1 MNDKIVIKGAKV
13 HNLKNISLEIP
24 RDKLV
29 VVTGLSGSGKSEA
42 MRSLEDMGFYCVDN
56 LPPALI
62 PKFAELCY
70 QSNSTIDKVALGID
84 VRGRK
89 FFKALHESLNVL
101 RKDKYPFEILYLDC
115 SDDIL
120 LKRYKMTRRN
130 HPLAINRQIPE
141 GIKIERTILEPLK
154 EIADCI
160 IDTSNMKP
168 KDLKEEISKIYANGE
183 VNNNLTISVVS
194 FGFKHGIPADVD
206 LVFDVRFLPNP
217 YYDLNLRPLTG
228 NDKPIQDFVMK
239 HEESVEFLDK
249 LDDMM
254 RFLIPNYIKEGKYNL
269 VIGIGCTGG
278 KHRSVTITNKLAERL
293 KQLPYSVKV
302 EHRDIMR

>member
-1 MNDKIVIKGAKV
+1 MKFII
-13 HNLKNISLEIP
+13 
-24 RDKLV
+24 
-29 VVTGLSGSGKSEA
+29 VTGLSGSGKSEA

-183 VNNNLTISVVS
+183 VNNNLNISVVS
-194 FGFKHGIPADVD
+194 FGFKHGIPSDSD

-217 YYDLNLRPLTG
+217 YYVEELRNKTG
-228 NDKPIQDFVMK
+228 DDQEVRDYVMDSEIS
-239 HEESVEFLDK
+239 HQFYDK
-249 LDDMM
+249 LLDMIN
-254 RFLIPNYIKEGKYNL
+254 FLVPQYIKEGKHHL
-269 VIGIGCTGG
+269 VISIGCTGG
-278 KHRSVTITNKLAERL
+278 RHRSVTICNLISDEL
-293 KQLPYSVKV
+293 MKQDYRVVKK
-302 EHRDIMR
+302 HRDSMIR